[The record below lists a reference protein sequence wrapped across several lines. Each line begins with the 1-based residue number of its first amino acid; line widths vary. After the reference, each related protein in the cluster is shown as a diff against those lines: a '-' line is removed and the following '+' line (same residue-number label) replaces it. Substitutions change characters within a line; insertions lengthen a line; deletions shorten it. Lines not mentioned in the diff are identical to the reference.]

1 MHDVQMAE
9 RPSLEM
15 RWLPVTDEQGATRMQ
30 AVWIDVTPASVT
42 THHAA

>member
-9 RPSLEM
+9 RPTLEM
-15 RWLPVTDEQGATRMQ
+15 RWIPVADERGTTRMQ
-30 AVWIDVTPASVT
+30 AVWIDSAAASVT